1 VHLLAHRHGVAVL
14 VSTHYMDEAIHCDRL
29 GFMHEGRL
37 VGLGTPSELRARAET
52 AGGPMLSVEAREF
65 ARAFTLLQARFPG
78 AMLHGR
84 HIRWQTGRPEQD
96 RRTATEALAAAG
108 LAATVETRPLSME
121 DTFVSVLRAA
131 GLGRA

>member
-1 VHLLAHRHGVAVL
+1 
-14 VSTHYMDEAIHCDRL
+14 
-29 GFMHEGRL
+29 
-37 VGLGTPSELRARAET
+37 
-52 AGGPMLSVEAREF
+52 
-65 ARAFTLLQARFPG
+65 
-78 AMLHGR
+78 MLHGR
-84 HIRWQTGRPEQD
+84 HIRWQTGRAEED